1 AAESEDM
8 DCIVSASTSK
18 SADNLEVPI
27 ITKRP
32 LTPNLQAPGNK
43 ADSIQYV
50 KKSKHDF
57 NVRSII
63 EGHTEGPAILT
74 ELDRGELSRKMRIKM
89 VQILVADIIENFGDR
104 LISWVE
110 MDFRILYPDVAENL
124 FLRMVPT
131 LVKKILSYAH
141 LQGTKWL
148 SYLNIRTENLKTD
161 EQKMNIAISLLPCIL
176 PTGRNGEKRCSID
189 EAMRSFLDVKPI
201 GTNMP
206 KLLEEASRSPFIL
219 AIGAR
224 ESPNQVFV
232 VVDGQGLEQPSLVK
246 AVDVCFKL
254 FYILDVHYPWQCAV
268 TWEFIQKVLYGI
280 EDKLKGKTSPA
291 VIAMRAALNK

>member
-1 AAESEDM
+1 
-8 DCIVSASTSK
+8 
-18 SADNLEVPI
+18 
-27 ITKRP
+27 
-32 LTPNLQAPGNK
+32 
-43 ADSIQYV
+43 
-50 KKSKHDF
+50 
-57 NVRSII
+57 
-63 EGHTEGPAILT
+63 
-74 ELDRGELSRKMRIKM
+74 
-89 VQILVADIIENFGDR
+89 
-104 LISWVE
+104 
-110 MDFRILYPDVAENL
+110 
-124 FLRMVPT
+124 
-131 LVKKILSYAH
+131 
-141 LQGTKWL
+141 
-148 SYLNIRTENLKTD
+148 
-161 EQKMNIAISLLPCIL
+161 
-176 PTGRNGEKRCSID
+176 
-189 EAMRSFLDVKPI
+189 
-201 GTNMP
+201 MP